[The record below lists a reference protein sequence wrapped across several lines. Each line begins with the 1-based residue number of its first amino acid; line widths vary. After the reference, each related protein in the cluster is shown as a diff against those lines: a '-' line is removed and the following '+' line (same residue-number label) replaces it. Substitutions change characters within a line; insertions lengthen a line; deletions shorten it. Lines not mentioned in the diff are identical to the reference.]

1 MKMLIGA
8 LAIAGP
14 ASRAARPWF
23 ANGQMMLE
31 VTKTNGHKPISG
43 GIVIMAS
50 GVPPAGINLLYT
62 YVDHTSGTHGTDQA
76 NATYNGEMHL
86 LGFSSDED
94 NGYYPGDKV
103 TISISKYVPNGQVP
117 YGTIDA
123 TGRASYIPQ
132 PVIDSKTV
140 TLGET
145 GAVVDL
151 STWYLWHNRS

>member
-1 MKMLIGA
+1 
-8 LAIAGP
+8 
-14 ASRAARPWF
+14 
-23 ANGQMMLE
+23 
-31 VTKTNGHKPISG
+31 
-43 GIVIMAS
+43 
-50 GVPPAGINLLYT
+50 
-62 YVDHTSGTHGTDQA
+62 
-76 NATYNGEMHL
+76 MHL

-103 TISISKYVPNGQVP
+103 TISVSRYVPNGQVP

-145 GAVVDL
+145 GAVMNLDMVLLAQPVLTLVCPRADT
-151 STWYLWHNRS
+151 SI